1 MLKKQI
7 VLKELHELNLE
18 GCCEELKDLIKSNIK
33 IIETDV
39 CEFYRDE
46 IVKCSGML
54 LNLLEIPT
62 ELKNDAVVSHIEE
75 LTQALE
81 EYHQIIND
89 IERRCPDGEN

>member
-18 GCCEELKDLIKSNIK
+18 GCCDELKELIKSNIR

-62 ELKNDAVVSHIEE
+62 ELKNDAVVRHIET
-75 LTQALE
+75 LTQALK
-81 EYHQIIND
+81 EYHEIIDN
-89 IERRCPDGEN
+89 IERTEPDGEN